1 MLQMPSCPFFRCL
14 LFVSVFTLAVGG
26 GLFANDLETLSEK
39 YRQARSSAGRPGT
52 PAWANAVERKVAPV
66 LLRIGKLKDP
76 DALKLLKR
84 EYSGTDPY
92 LVAAAG
98 LAMIE
103 NGTEEGLDAAI
114 KGFGR
119 GSGWKTYSKVR
130 VLDALAATGKPA
142 ARDLV
147 IKSATA

>member
-1 MLQMPSCPFFRCL
+1 MFKKPSHVFFHGL
-14 LFVSVFTLAVGG
+14 LFLSFFTLAADD

-39 YRQARSSAGRPGT
+39 YRQARGSAGKPGT
-52 PAWANAVERKVAPV
+52 AAWANAVERKVAPV
-66 LLRIGKLKDP
+66 LRRIGKLKDP
-76 DALKLLKR
+76 EALKMLKR

-98 LAMIE
+98 LAMLDGG
-103 NGTEEGLDAAI
+103 NEEGLEAAI

-130 VLDALAATGKPA
+130 VLDALAAKHVNSSPA
-142 ARDLV
+142 
-147 IKSATA
+147 S